1 MIDDATTPEHET
13 APWVTG
19 VLAALQAAVLSLAV
33 VVLPAVAVFVAT
45 SADPG
50 NESTS
55 WPAAVVTGAGL
66 WLLAHGV
73 PLVTAGSVVSVIPI
87 GLTALAVLACYASA
101 RRTAQRTWSALGA
114 AVGTYVLVTVLVVLL
129 AGFAGV
135 AQLGSAVLGGL
146 GVAGLGAG
154 AALLST
160 ADRPDLPQWWG
171 ALGRVPTSVRRGAR
185 AGLAAVAMVV
195 AVASLLVLAWIFMG
209 RSRSMDVVTALD
221 VSGFDA
227 ASLALGQST
236 LVPNVVLW
244 AVSWVAGPGFAVG
257 TGSHF
262 APTDVVMG
270 PMPVFPILGAM
281 PAESLPGAFWL
292 IGPAI
297 VAVAGALAALL
308 VRRAAERWRDVGLAG
323 LTIGLTAGAMAAL
336 LTELAGGSA
345 GPGRMAEIGAE
356 PLVVG
361 LVVGGEVAVGALV
374 VLVLAHPATR
384 RGVTTGWRRLHRGNA
399 NQDATDAPGEP
410 TARTARTSRTART
423 PSTARTART
432 SRTAPSPASAP
443 SVPSPPSTTPVPDPP
458 VPGPPDPEPPM
469 PASTGP
475 GREPDPDEPDTD
487 ERDGADG
494 SAASR

>member
-13 APWVTG
+13 ASWVTG

-129 AGFAGV
+129 AGFAGA

-171 ALGRVPTSVRRGAR
+171 ALERVPASARLGAR

-195 AVASLLVLAWIFMG
+195 AVASLLVLAWVFMG

-221 VSGFDA
+221 VTGFDA
-227 ASLALGQST
+227 AALALGQST

-257 TGSHF
+257 SGSHF

-292 IGPAI
+292 LGPAA
-297 VAVAGALAALL
+297 VAAAGALAALL

-323 LTIGLTAGAMAAL
+323 LTIGLTAGASTAVLMD
-336 LTELAGGSA
+336 LAGGSA
-345 GPGRMAEIGAE
+345 GPGRMAEIGAD

-361 LVVGGEVAVGALV
+361 LVVGGEVAVGALLL
-374 VLVLAHPATR
+374 LVLAHPTTR
-384 RGVTTGWRRLHRGNA
+384 RGVTTGWRRLRRGDA
-399 NQDATDAPGEP
+399 KEDATDAPGEP
-410 TARTARTSRTART
+410 TARTALT
-423 PSTARTART
+423 PRTARTART
-432 SRTAPSPASAP
+432 SRTAPSPVSAP
-443 SVPSPPSTTPVPDPP
+443 SVPSPPSAPAIPAPP
-458 VPGPPDPEPPM
+458 VPSPPGPDASPP
-469 PASTGP
+469 AVLG
-475 GREPDPDEPDTD
+475 GGARGGAADAAEPDAD
-487 ERDGADG
+487 ERDGTDG
-494 SAASR
+494 PAASR

>member
-13 APWVTG
+13 ASWVTG

-114 AVGTYVLVTVLVVLL
+114 AVGTYVLVTVLAVLL

-146 GVAGLGAG
+146 AVAGLGMG
-154 AALLST
+154 AALLTT
-160 ADRPDLPQWWG
+160 ADRPDLPQWWA
-171 ALGRVPTSVRRGAR
+171 ALERVPVSVRLGAR

-195 AVASLLVLAWIFMG
+195 AVASLLVLAWVFMG

-227 ASLALGQST
+227 AALALGQST

-292 IGPAI
+292 LGPAA
-297 VAVAGALAALL
+297 VVVAGALAALL

-323 LTIGLTAGAMAAL
+323 LMIGLTAGASTAVLMD
-336 LTELAGGSA
+336 LAGGSA
-345 GPGRMAEIGAE
+345 GPGRMAEIGAD

-361 LVVGGEVAVGALV
+361 LVVGGEVTVGALIL
-374 VLVLAHPATR
+374 LVLAHPATR
-384 RGVTTGWRRLHRGNA
+384 RGVTAGWRRLRRADGEDSA
-399 NQDATDAPGEP
+399 ADARPGP
-410 TARTARTSRTART
+410 TAR
-423 PSTARTART
+423 TARTART

-443 SVPSPPSTTPVPDPP
+443 SVPSPPSPVTTPSARPVPSPP
-458 VPGPPDPEPPM
+458 VPGAPTPAGTGSGGQPSGGQPD
-469 PASTGP
+469 A
-475 GREPDPDEPDTD
+475 DEPDAGDPDAD
-487 ERDGADG
+487 ERDGTDG
-494 SAASR
+494 PAASR